1 MTSTVVMSGVA
12 NERSLIRPYRR
23 YPPGT
28 QPIRNYDPYKSTV
41 TRNPR
46 QPLIVL
52 LHTLSEVTGPVYGHS
67 PIAETDNDLTRPHT
81 GEPQGQRIIVTSKV
95 LDDTGDPVPDT
106 SIEIWQSTPPGL
118 YPQQLDQ

>member
-52 LHTLSEVTGPVYGHS
+52 PHTLSEVTGPVYGHS
-67 PIAETDNDLTRPHT
+67 PIAETDNDLTRQHT
-81 GEPQGQRIIVTSKV
+81 GEPQGQRIIVTGKV
-95 LDDTGDPVPDT
+95 LDDNGRPVPNT
-106 SIEIWQSTPPGL
+106 LIEIWQANAAGRYL
-118 YPQQLDQ
+118 HQRD